1 MGGEMYVPK
10 AFEENRIPVLH
21 GFMRAHPF
29 VSLITSG
36 SSGLF
41 ASHLPMVLEETDLG
55 MGTLKGHVS
64 RANPQWRAYSP
75 KVQALVIFSGAD
87 HYITPSWYEE
97 KRTSGKVVPTWNYA
111 VVHASGFLK
120 TIEDAGWLR
129 THLEGLVAIHEA
141 PFAEPWKVSDAP
153 EEYVASQVK
162 GIVGLELRI
171 ERLEGKWKLNQNR
184 SEADRRGVV
193 EGLGDLDTPESAAM
207 KEFVKKTL

>member
-1 MGGEMYVPK
+1 MYVPK

-36 SSGLF
+36 ISGLF
-41 ASHLPMVLEETDLG
+41 ASHLPMVLEATDSG

-75 KVQALVIFSGAD
+75 EVQALVIFSGAD

-111 VVHASGFLK
+111 VVHAYGFLK
-120 TIEDAGWLR
+120 TIEDAAWLR

-153 EEYVASQVK
+153 EEYVAAQAK

-193 EGLGDLDTPESAAM
+193 EGLGDLDTPESVAM
-207 KEFVKKTL
+207 KELVKKTL